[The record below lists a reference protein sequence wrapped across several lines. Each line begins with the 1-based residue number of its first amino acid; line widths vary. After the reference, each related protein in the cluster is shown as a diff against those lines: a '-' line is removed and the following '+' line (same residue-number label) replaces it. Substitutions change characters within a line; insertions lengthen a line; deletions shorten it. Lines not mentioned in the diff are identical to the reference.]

1 MAHFAKLNENNE
13 VVQVIVVRNSEIM
26 DENGYESEQKGI
38 EFCESH
44 FGVGPWIQTSYT
56 GSFRK
61 RYGGVGAVYLEE
73 YDIFVPPKPWPSWIL
88 NRKTGDWDPPVA
100 PPPEHGR
107 PRPEDGK
114 YIHYEWNEE
123 SQQWIN
129 PTFFS

>member
-44 FGVGPWIQTSYT
+44 FGAGPWIQTSYT

-61 RYGGVGAVYLEE
+61 RYGGVGTVYLEE
-73 YDIFVPPKPWPSWIL
+73 YDIFVPPKPWPSWVL
-88 NRKTGDWDPPVA
+88 NRKTGDWEPPV
-100 PPPEHGR
+100 PYPPEHGR
-107 PRPEDGK
+107 LRPEDGK
-114 YIHYEWNEE
+114 YMNYEWDEE
-123 SQQWIN
+123 NQQWIN
-129 PTFFS
+129 PTLSA